1 MFTVKDQEGGIFA
14 ASFSFC
20 VEITGSS
27 VTQGAACSSSLL
39 KLAPKPS
46 LQFCYLPLLGGT
58 LSSLDLKPKCADDM
72 MYVDFSIRGW
82 VVPYFKMRINQK
94 NATSVEFISKIKRK
108 Y

>member
-1 MFTVKDQEGGIFA
+1 MRAMSYIQKRRKRKIRYFQSLNVYSQRPGGGISA

-39 KLAPKPS
+39 KSAPEPS

-58 LSSLDLKPKCADDM
+58 SSSLDLKPKCADDM
-72 MYVDFSIRGW
+72 MYVDFSVCG
-82 VVPYFKMRINQK
+82 
-94 NATSVEFISKIKRK
+94 
-108 Y
+108 